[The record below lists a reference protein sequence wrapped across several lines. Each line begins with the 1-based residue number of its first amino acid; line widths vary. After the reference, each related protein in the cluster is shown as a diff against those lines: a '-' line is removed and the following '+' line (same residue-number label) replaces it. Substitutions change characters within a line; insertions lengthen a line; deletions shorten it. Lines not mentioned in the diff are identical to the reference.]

1 MVQPVRVFLETLVDD
16 RKFFA
21 EDLEHLLWQEA
32 EYFYLKFVCI
42 SWYLSLVLLRIEIVI
57 KRSDAILDCL

>member
-16 RKFFA
+16 RKIFA